1 MDKKI
6 QQGRKWRRSPLWI
19 TALVGC
25 ALVFI
30 ISLIGAGGTLWRSYQ
45 EDRVFDQLVQI
56 AEANTADAK
65 TADQETAGT
74 DLSDGDQNGKSL
86 APRRDYAAIK
96 ALNQD
101 FAAWLTIEDTPIDYP
116 VMATPEDMQY
126 YIHRD
131 FYGKDSVSGTLFLG
145 DDFSTESMSM
155 IIYGHNMK
163 NGTMFGELDRYAR
176 DSYWREHPVIRLST
190 VDEDREYEIFA
201 AFQTR
206 LLYEGEEGF
215 AYYAYTGDLSQE
227 EYEEFVE
234 QAKAM
239 TPYDTGITPEYGE
252 QLVMLSTCSYHTEN
266 GRFVVVGREKIE

>member
-1 MDKKI
+1 
-6 QQGRKWRRSPLWI
+6 
-19 TALVGC
+19 
-25 ALVFI
+25 
-30 ISLIGAGGTLWRSYQ
+30 
-45 EDRVFDQLVQI
+45 
-56 AEANTADAK
+56 
-65 TADQETAGT
+65 
-74 DLSDGDQNGKSL
+74 
-86 APRRDYAAIK
+86 
-96 ALNQD
+96 
-101 FAAWLTIEDTPIDYP
+101 
-116 VMATPEDMQY
+116 MATPEDMQY

>member
-1 MDKKI
+1 MH
-6 QQGRKWRRSPLWI
+6 
-19 TALVGC
+19 
-25 ALVFI
+25 
-30 ISLIGAGGTLWRSYQ
+30 
-45 EDRVFDQLVQI
+45 
-56 AEANTADAK
+56 
-65 TADQETAGT
+65 
-74 DLSDGDQNGKSL
+74 
-86 APRRDYAAIK
+86 
-96 ALNQD
+96 
-101 FAAWLTIEDTPIDYP
+101 
-116 VMATPEDMQY
+116 TPEDSEKY
-126 YIHRD
+126 LRKD
-131 FYGKDSVSGTLFLG
+131 FYGAYSINGVPFLDG
-145 DDFSTESMSM
+145 RCSLESANL

-163 NGTMFGELDRYAR
+163 HGTMFGELDRYAR

-206 LLYEGEEGF
+206 LLYEGEEVF

>member
-1 MDKKI
+1 MSSNEQNNRPGKRLLWNAAVI
-6 QQGRKWRRSPLWI
+6 ICLAVFVISAAAFGRTFWQSR
-19 TALVGC
+19 
-25 ALVFI
+25 
-30 ISLIGAGGTLWRSYQ
+30 Q
-45 EDRVFDQLVQI
+45 EDQTFQELVQI

-65 TADQETAGT
+65 TADQSGLQEGADQTGGT
-74 DLSDGDQNGKSL
+74 Q